1 MFTHLPCDL
10 LDLSPP
16 RTAVLRALLVGLLLF
31 LGFSPTFAPHQ
42 AKEYNMSHWELFQKV
57 IRSFRMKEQFYW
69 NLRFFLK
76 TVILRPRLLIMHS
89 LFPRSAVNHWTLLL
103 THKNPLL
110 LSQRSA
116 CLFFKPVSV
125 KYRYYRFRGRS
136 LFQTSKL
143 SFSSVLILQGSNT
156 LHSPIRLDW
165 WKQNHFSHR
174 QAEGKDGHS
183 LLTTKK
189 LNEATHLFHSPIQ
202 SLPFSFV
209 N

>member
-31 LGFSPTFAPHQ
+31 LGFFPTFAPHQ

-57 IRSFRMKEQFYW
+57 IWSFRMKEQFYW

-76 TVILRPRLLIMHS
+76 TVILRPRLLIMPS
-89 LFPRSAVNHWTLLL
+89 LFPRSAVDRWTLLL

-125 KYRYYRFRGRS
+125 KHRHYRFRGH
-136 LFQTSKL
+136 
-143 SFSSVLILQGSNT
+143 SFFRPASC
-156 LHSPIRLDW
+156 
-165 WKQNHFSHR
+165 HFHQFWSCKVVIHF
-174 QAEGKDGHS
+174 
-183 LLTTKK
+183 
-189 LNEATHLFHSPIQ
+189 THQ
-202 SLPFSFV
+202 SD
-209 N
+209 